1 MRSGTDVSALRQYL
15 PMNIDWERAAE
26 IQRLVVGGALLAAIV
41 VSIYRALAWVARRI
55 QPLQV
60 RWAAWNARVAERDLA
75 PTVAALQHLGLA
87 DLPIQSFREAGQRI
101 AGSVKLRYWLLTFT
115 IGLGAGDLL
124 MAVIK
129 TIETRKVQPSLQPSA
144 LVLAAV
150 TLPLLMWAA
159 RRNKAIAGYR
169 LMLSIM
175 AAIEACDAV
184 ARSETGDRPQALR
197 HLDDTC
203 STVRRSLLRVHRI
216 TNSVGRGSP
225 RQRNAKNHAT
235 LVVAKLQLAE
245 AQVDAKGAGALRTLA
260 ALLAKIGSTFAAG
273 RVTTLL
279 PEQSLRGTTPVTNR
293 EGLRL
298 VAVVVTA
305 AGALCLG
312 VLLGLPAGVD
322 VVLAGTAAMLAS
334 VVAYGPRAAV
344 AKTSEIMSI
353 LRQ

>member
-1 MRSGTDVSALRQYL
+1 
-15 PMNIDWERAAE
+15 MNIDWERAAA
-26 IQRLVVGGALLAAIV
+26 IQRSVVGGVLLAAIV
-41 VSIYRALAWVARRI
+41 VSIYRVLAWIARRI

-60 RWAAWNARVAERDLA
+60 RWAAWNARVAERDMA
-75 PTVAALQHLGLA
+75 PTAVALQRLGLV
-87 DLPIQSFREAGQRI
+87 DLPIQAFREAGRKT
-101 AGSVKLRYWLLTFT
+101 AGSVKLRYWLLTFP
-115 IGLGAGDLL
+115 IGLGTGDIL

-129 TIETRKVQPSLQPSA
+129 TIETRQVQPSLQPSA
-144 LVLAAV
+144 LMLAAV

-184 ARSETGDRPQALR
+184 ARSDTSDRPQALR

-225 RQRNAKNHAT
+225 RQRNAKNHAA
-235 LVVAKLQLAE
+235 LVVAKLQLVE
-245 AQVDAKGAGALRTLA
+245 AQVDAKGDGALRSLA
-260 ALLAKIGSTFAAG
+260 ALLAKIGNTFAVG

-279 PEQSLRGTTPVTNR
+279 PEQSLRGTTPVANR

-298 VAVVVTA
+298 VAVVVAA
-305 AGALCLG
+305 AGALCFG
-312 VLLGLPAGVD
+312 VLSGLPAGVD
-322 VVLAGTAAMLAS
+322 VVLAGSAAVLAAM
-334 VVAYGPRAAV
+334 VAYGPRAAI
-344 AKTSEIMSI
+344 AKASEIMSI